1 MPRSRSKA
9 MGASWVVQ
17 SDPSYEEWSRLLADT
32 FFSVAEESR
41 PVYFAVDDDI
51 LDELVEADRKGS
63 GARSLVQAVRP
74 RLNIWDP
81 ARLFDPLANEAYA
94 WAGSRPR
101 SPIPPFLAGLAVTV
115 LAASRMDD
123 GDGISATNYYARL
136 REVLDTPNLP
146 GSAFRETIPSVFRIF
161 REWIDGQP
169 RHRRGTSTVP
179 VVAQPEPVPVVAQPE
194 HVGFPLSQVQ
204 FRESDRRKLTSFFRQ
219 LRLKAT
225 DSANAEM
232 LLAPA
237 REWAG
242 RSGLS
247 PGARR
252 LLRPG
257 NDRAAIALIASEL
270 SRWDESERD
279 ERGRRV
285 GQIRLTLQVLG
296 QPRWGMLATRPD
308 GFPSA
313 ADFEFDRWQ
322 QRLVSSIDG
331 FYDPVSFS
339 GTGDPLLASL
349 LSGAVSL
356 RCPYGTLR
364 FSAGSVIPLGP
375 DLTVG
380 ALASRRRIEPGERFS
395 VLVRP
400 DKEAAVTQLL
410 DGHAR
415 EGWNPRPTMSPPGWL
430 LISDVFVDLPPTN
443 VVDVALRPLVPSVDA
458 RPELV
463 GGLQLRGHGRDR
475 VFLTNGEPDLWVPD
489 WLSGQPA
496 VTASIDSRQMDW
508 GPSRSRVALSSMSL
522 EAGTHAVTMG
532 PYDLRFRSVA
542 TRVPTPIP
550 QERVCRVTLHIPRG
564 SQVGGAPADSVDV
577 CGATLVGSSERGDG
591 APAPIHVPY
600 GARRYVGVGSAT
612 SMAQDFPE
620 PDRPAWLTE
629 TGLIPRTFEVFSRP
643 GLAWILVEWKYRGWS
658 VIPVSDTMPSRA
670 LTPSAIDQ
678 EWATVVSAAA
688 DAGPETGLWSAY
700 VQLAREIA
708 DG

>member
-1 MPRSRSKA
+1 M
-9 MGASWVVQ
+9 VH
-17 SDPSYEEWSRLLADT
+17 SDPTYEEWSRLLADV
-32 FFSVAEESR
+32 FFPLAEESR

-51 LDELVEADRKGS
+51 LDEIVEAENEGS

-74 RLNIWDP
+74 RLNVWDP
-81 ARLFDPLANEAYA
+81 SRLFEPLATEAYA

-101 SPIPPFLAGLAVTV
+101 SPIPPFLPGLAVTV
-115 LAASRMDD
+115 LAASRMDE

-136 REVLDTPNLP
+136 REVLNVPNLS
-146 GSAFRETIPSVFRIF
+146 GSAFRDTVPSVFRIL
-161 REWIDGQP
+161 REWVDGQP
-169 RHRRGTSTVP
+169 RHQRGTST
-179 VVAQPEPVPVVAQPE
+179 VPVVAQPE

-225 DSANAEM
+225 DSANAAM

-237 REWAG
+237 RDWVG

-247 PGARR
+247 PGAKR
-252 LLRPG
+252 LLRSPG
-257 NDRAAIALIASEL
+257 NDRAAIALLASEL

-279 ERGRRV
+279 ERGRRI

-296 QPRWGMLATRPD
+296 QARWGMLATRPD

-313 ADFEFDRWQ
+313 ADFEFDGRQ

-349 LSGAVSL
+349 LSGSISL
-356 RCPYGTLR
+356 RCPNGTLR

-400 DKEAAVTQLL
+400 DMEVAVTQLL

-415 EGWNPRPTMSPPGWL
+415 EGWTPRPMMSPPGWL

-443 VVDVALRPLVPSVDA
+443 VVDGALAPLVPSVDA

-463 GGLQLRGHGRDR
+463 GGLQLGGQSRER
-475 VFLTNGEPDLWVPD
+475 VFLANGEPDLWVPD

-496 VTASIDSRQMDW
+496 VTASIDGRQIDW

-522 EAGTHAVTMG
+522 DAGPHAVTLG
-532 PYDLRFRSVA
+532 PYDLRFRSVTA
-542 TRVPTPIP
+542 RVPTPIP
-550 QERVCRVTLHIPRG
+550 QERVCRVTLHLPG
-564 SQVGGAPADSVDV
+564 GGQVGSASADPVDV
-577 CGATLVGSSERGDG
+577 CGATLVGSSARSDG

-600 GARRYVGVGSAT
+600 GARRYVAVGSTT
-612 SMAQDFPE
+612 SMAQEFPE

-643 GLAWILVEWKYRGWS
+643 GLAWILVEWQYRGWS
-658 VIPVSDTMPSRA
+658 VLPVSEAMPARA
-670 LTPSAIDQ
+670 VPTSAVEQ
-678 EWATVVSAAA
+678 EWARVVSAAA
-688 DAGPETGLWSAY
+688 EVGPITDQWSAY
-700 VQLAREIA
+700 VRLAREIA
-708 DG
+708 NG